1 MILTCSFFSFPDTW
15 AASLSVASASLS
27 FAMDVIQ
34 ALDVGQ
40 PTMPM
45 AVVAA
50 VLSLV
55 AIPLTH
61 GWTGMDIGI
70 S

>member
-1 MILTCSFFSFPDTW
+1 
-15 AASLSVASASLS
+15 
-27 FAMDVIQ
+27 MDVIQ